1 MEAKRA
7 GQRKKGSGWRLSEG
21 GGGEWAEGVG
31 EARWLTQRKQSGGR
45 IRSESGGCEDEAERV
60 TKREW

>member
-31 EARWLTQRKQSGGR
+31 EARWEEAKL
-45 IRSESGGCEDEAERV
+45 EDS
-60 TKREW
+60 KRGWRG